1 MPHFSIKGEF
11 SLSPPSVPHLAVDWY
26 AKAMKRP
33 MLLDSPTIFGMQG
46 GKLLGAGEAG
56 PEVVSGASKLMSMIQ
71 NAVISA
77 NEQTRYTDITAAR
90 SIEAPRTLDD
100 STQYAGIISAFKEA
114 LKEVKVEMDSD
125 EMGRFVEKTVA
136 DAIYT

>member
-1 MPHFSIKGEF
+1 
-11 SLSPPSVPHLAVDWY
+11 
-26 AKAMKRP
+26 
-33 MLLDSPTIFGMQG
+33 
-46 GKLLGAGEAG
+46 
-56 PEVVSGASKLMSMIQ
+56 MIQ
-71 NAVISA
+71 NAVITA

-100 STQYAGIISAFKEA
+100 SSQYIGIISAFKEA

-125 EMGRFVEKTVA
+125 EMGRFVERTVA